1 MKHPLLK
8 QNAEVPKE
16 EVEAVSE
23 SSTSFV
29 SKAASPQWDGW
40 GPWRKRRQDFP
51 TCVGKK
57 GVSVFQIREIVV
69 LLQSSVRRFCM
80 RCFCLWVCVF
90 MIYIYIYM
98 FSTFSHVFIRERMR
112 LFIADVIC
120 VGIWRYARFFGFLI
134 HAWTYVVFGVWEY
147 DGFSA

>member
-57 GVSVFQIREIVV
+57 AWAFFRFVKLWFFCSRQWDGFAWGVFASEFVF
-69 LLQSSVRRFCM
+69 
-80 RCFCLWVCVF
+80 LW
-90 MIYIYIYM
+90 YIYICSLH
-98 FSTFSHVFIRERMR
+98 FHVFIRERMR

-147 DGFSA
+147 HGFSA

>member
-57 GVSVFQIREIVV
+57 AWAFFRFVKLWFFCSRQWDGFAWGVFASEFVF
-69 LLQSSVRRFCM
+69 
-80 RCFCLWVCVF
+80 LW
-90 MIYIYIYM
+90 YIYICSLH
-98 FSTFSHVFIRERMR
+98 FHTFSYESV
-112 LFIADVIC
+112 C
-120 VGIWRYARFFGFLI
+120 GFLLLM
-134 HAWTYVVFGVWEY
+134 WYVLAYEDMRGFLAFWFTRGRMLFLEFGSTMVLVRRK
-147 DGFSA
+147 

>member
-69 LLQSSVRRFCM
+69 FLQSSVRRFCM

-90 MIYIYIYM
+90 MIYIYM
-98 FSTFSHVFIRERMR
+98 FSTFSRFHTRAYAAFYCWCDMCWHMKICAVFW
-112 LFIADVIC
+112 LFDSRVDVC
-120 VGIWRYARFFGFLI
+120 CFWSL
-134 HAWTYVVFGVWEY
+134 GVRW
-147 DGFSA
+147 F